1 MDTITNDKS
10 DDDILELITL
20 ITLFAFF
27 LLLGFLGCCCRKER
41 EANSEDQP
49 RRRQQQ
55 NDIERGLPQA
65 TTTHLPQTLTREP
78 PQQAAC
84 SRQQVII
91 ILIEVVTYDHENIQ
105 NRSGRCSSTC
115 AICLDDFKD
124 GDNCAVITPC
134 QHMYHRECIET
145 WLKLNQHC
153 PYCRGSPPMKRLQIL
168 VSDQSSS

>member
-10 DDDILELITL
+10 TDYEILDVITMITL
-20 ITLFAFF
+20 VAFF
-27 LLLGFLGCCCRKER
+27 WFLWIGGCCCRKER

-49 RRRQQQ
+49 QRLQQQ
-55 NDIERGLPQA
+55 NDIERGLPR
-65 TTTHLPQTLTREP
+65 TNTHLPQTLTREP

-91 ILIEVVTYDHENIQ
+91 IMVEFVAYDHENMQ
-105 NRSGRCSSTC
+105 NRSGPCSSTC

-124 GDNCAVITPC
+124 GDNCAVIQPC
-134 QHMYHRECIET
+134 QHMYHRGCIGT

-153 PYCRGSPPMKRLQIL
+153 PYCRGSPTMERLQIL

>member
-1 MDTITNDKS
+1 MDSITNDKG
-10 DDDILELITL
+10 DDDILDIITM

-27 LLLGFLGCCCRKER
+27 FFLWFLSCRWRKER

-49 RRRQQQ
+49 RHRQRQ
-55 NDIERGLPQA
+55 NDIERGLLQ
-65 TTTHLPQTLTREP
+65 TTNHPPQTLTREP

-91 ILIEVVTYDHENIQ
+91 IEIEVVTYDHENMQ
-105 NRSGRCSSTC
+105 NRSGPCSSTC

-124 GDNCAVITPC
+124 GDNCAVIHPC
-134 QHMYHRECIET
+134 QHMYHRGCIET

-153 PYCRGSPPMKRLQIL
+153 PYCRRSPTMERLQIL
-168 VSDQSSS
+168 VSDQ